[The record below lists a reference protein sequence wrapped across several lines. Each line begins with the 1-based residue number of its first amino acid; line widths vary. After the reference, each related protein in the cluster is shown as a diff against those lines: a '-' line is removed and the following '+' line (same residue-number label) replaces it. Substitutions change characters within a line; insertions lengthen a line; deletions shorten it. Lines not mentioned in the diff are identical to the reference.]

1 MYKRPLFCHVCLLV
15 SAVVAFNANAQRCI
29 VNTSPVATL
38 YFGVEI
44 PLPNPD
50 HPHTIPNAHT
60 DIAIPLTFAD
70 GWDLHI
76 LTDLPR
82 TDTRVE
88 TEQAMFA
95 LTAAQRASFSGS
107 VPPGY
112 EFIGAPAGQ
121 TFWYYN
127 QEAAPS
133 PGFNSDTMTSA
144 ELNALCSWD
153 PNDPSRLGT
162 GAQKWMQVNLVDV
175 RGPAGGKVSMWQE
188 GQTPVVFFS
197 THTGGITDQDV
208 YYIVAGTH
216 AHCSWAFTKPGLY
229 EVDLQVSTQHLCD
242 ESLTADL
249 NSDCVVNLADFAIL
263 AGQWL
268 SCGSAFGPGC
278 P

>member
-1 MYKRPLFCHVCLLV
+1 MYTRTVFCHLYLFV
-15 SAVVAFNANAQRCI
+15 SVFSAFNAEAQRCI
-29 VNTSPVATL
+29 VSTSPVATL
-38 YFGVEI
+38 YFGIEI
-44 PLPNPD
+44 PLPSPD

-76 LTDLPR
+76 LTDLPK

-88 TEQAMFA
+88 TEQSLFA
-95 LTAAQRASFSGS
+95 LGTAHRVSLPSI
-107 VPPGY
+107 PPGY
-112 EFIGAPAGQ
+112 EFLGVPAGQ

-127 QEAAPS
+127 QETAPS

-144 ELNALCSWD
+144 ELNALCLWD
-153 PNDPSRLGT
+153 PNDQAHNATTP
-162 GAQKWMQVNLVDV
+162 QKWLQVNLIDV
-175 RGPAGGKVSMWQE
+175 RGPEGGELSMWQE
-188 GQTPVVFFS
+188 GAVSPVVFFS
-197 THTGGITDQDV
+197 TYDGGITQEDV
-208 YYIVAGTH
+208 YYLLAGAH

-229 EVDLQVSTQHLCD
+229 EVDIQVSTTHFC
-242 ESLTADL
+242 EETLTADL
-249 NSDCVVNLADFAIL
+249 NQDCVVNLADLAIM